1 MKTIGLIGGTGWVS
15 TQEYYK
21 KINKKVNEELGGL
34 QFPKIILYSINY
46 GEIYACNQK
55 NDRDGVYDIIAE
67 AAQTLA
73 GADVDFLALCANT
86 IHFTFDR
93 LSKEINLPFVHI
105 AHATG
110 QAIQEEGLKKVAL
123 LGTMETMEMDFYKDR
138 LAKMQIE
145 VITPEKEDRQ
155 FIHSS
160 IMKELLKDIFR
171 TETREKFI
179 AIMNGLKA
187 KGAEGII
194 LGCTEIPLLI
204 RPGDY
209 DLPLFNTLTIHAK
222 AIAAFALED

>member
-21 KINKKVNEELGGL
+21 RINKKVNDELGGL
-34 QFPKIILYSINY
+34 QFPEIILYSVNY
-46 GEIYACNQK
+46 GEIYACNQR
-55 NDRDGVYDIIAE
+55 NDRNGVYRIIAE

-73 GADVDFLALCANT
+73 GAGVGFLALCANT

-93 LSKEINLPFVHI
+93 LSEEIDLPFVHI
-105 AHATG
+105 ADATG
-110 QAIQEEGLKKVAL
+110 QAILRHGLKKVAL
-123 LGTMETMEMDFYKDR
+123 LGTMETMEMDFYKNR
-138 LAKMQIE
+138 LASMQIQ

-155 FIHSS
+155 FIHSA

-171 TETREKFI
+171 AETREKFI

-187 KGAEGII
+187 QGAEGII

-209 DLPLFNTLTIHAK
+209 DLPLFNTLDIHAD
-222 AIAAFALED
+222 AIAAFALKD

>member
-1 MKTIGLIGGTGWVS
+1 
-15 TQEYYK
+15 
-21 KINKKVNEELGGL
+21 
-34 QFPKIILYSINY
+34 
-46 GEIYACNQK
+46 
-55 NDRDGVYDIIAE
+55 
-67 AAQTLA
+67 
-73 GADVDFLALCANT
+73 
-86 IHFTFDR
+86 
-93 LSKEINLPFVHI
+93 
-105 AHATG
+105 
-110 QAIQEEGLKKVAL
+110 
-123 LGTMETMEMDFYKDR
+123 METMEMDFYKDR